1 MALAPSTVHL
11 IPHCGA
17 SKRLLTAYQ
26 EELISLDELRSRMPA
41 IRDRRRELEA
51 ELRALEAAADCE
63 QYLRIGETLASFRE
77 RLRAGARTL
86 DVVERQKVLRSLVK
100 QVLVGDGEIP
110 ICHSMPVPEAGG
122 PPQHRAESKGPQYG
136 PGSQSYLLRWG
147 RRHRALRRPPP
158 RIEPVPI
165 LHHSGTQPLP
175 DQPQQPPVPDPPPQQ
190 LWELLPVNAVKY
202 LLTSASSIQLI
213 LRLSIP
219 TDSASSA
226 SCAPRPG
233 RNP

>member
-63 QYLRIGETLASFRE
+63 QYLRIAETLASFRE

-86 DVVERQKVLRSLVK
+86 GVVERQKVLRSLVE

-136 PGSQSYLLRWG
+136 PGSQSYLLCWG

-165 LHHSGTQPLP
+165 LHHSGAQALP
-175 DQPQQPPVPDPPPQQ
+175 DQPQQ
-190 LWELLPVNAVKY
+190 LGELLPVNAVKY

-219 TDSASSA
+219 TDGASSA